1 MRKQAKKTANK
12 GRKVSFEENLE
23 KMVNEYRQEKESLA
37 SLNEGTSEY
46 QSQLDKCNKLF
57 ANVERFLNRNR

>member
-12 GRKVSFEENLE
+12 GRKVSFEEKLE